1 LNLLCIVKNKKNSKI
16 IEIYRLRMD
25 RRDFIKKT
33 LPAAAIGI
41 GSVGIGLLF
50 HNREVKKET
59 KVEEAKIL
67 NFSVPDNA
75 SFPKMVIANGHD
87 HSKLVESAI
96 NELGG
101 IKRFINSNDVVLIK
115 PNIGWDRVPE
125 QAANTNPEVVKAIV
139 SLCLTAGAKKV
150 FVTDISCNDY
160 MRCFSRS
167 GIKDAVE
174 SVGGIVELPNDT
186 KFKDINM
193 GGDVLGVRKVYSL
206 YLEATK
212 IINVPIVKHHS
223 LTGATLGM
231 KNWYG
236 ILGGRRNQLHQ
247 HINESL
253 ADLANFIRPSLIVM
267 DATRVLMKNGPQGGN
282 LSDVMEANMII
293 AGTDQVAIDAYAGE
307 RFFNLGFQQLGF
319 LDLAHNKGIGN
330 KNYSELSPK
339 EINI

>member
-1 LNLLCIVKNKKNSKI
+1 
-16 IEIYRLRMD
+16 MD

-33 LPAAAIGI
+33 FPATAIGVS
-41 GSVGIGLLF
+41 SVGLGLLF
-50 HNREVKKET
+50 HNREVRKET

-67 NFSVPDNA
+67 NLGVPDDV
-75 SFPKMVIANGHD
+75 SFPKMVIVNGSNHPA
-87 HSKLVESAI
+87 LIEAAI
-96 NELGG
+96 NALGG
-101 IKRFINSNDVVLIK
+101 IKRFINSNDTVLIK

-125 QAANTNPEVVKAIV
+125 QAANTNPEVVKTIV
-139 SLCLTAGAKKV
+139 SLCLKAGAKKV
-150 FVTDISCNDY
+150 FVTDISCNEY

-174 SVGGIVELPNDT
+174 SVGGIVELPNDN
-186 KFKDINM
+186 KLKDVNM
-193 GGDVLGVRKVYSL
+193 GGDVLGVRKIYSL

-212 IINVPIVKHHS
+212 IINVPIAKHHS
-223 LTGATLGM
+223 LTGATMGM

-236 ILGGRRNQLHQ
+236 MLGGRRNQLHQ
-247 HINESL
+247 HINESIS
-253 ADLANFIRPSLIVM
+253 DLANFIRPTLVVM

-282 LSDVMEANMII
+282 LTDVFEANMII
-293 AGTDQVAIDAYAGE
+293 AGTDQVAIDAYTGE

-319 LDLAHNKGIGN
+319 IEIAHNKGIGN